1 MEVEIK
7 YHTVGKWRENS
18 YLIKVG
24 NDAWLVDPGDEFEK
38 LEAFFK
44 VDDLSL
50 KGIVNTH
57 GHFDHVGA
65 VNQFKEKY
73 LIPFFIHSKD
83 KQILRQANLYK
94 KLAGSTLF
102 FVVPVIDEYVENVK
116 NILVGN
122 KNIKVHYTP
131 GHTNGS
137 VLFEIDKCLITGDL
151 LFNDKIG
158 RVDLPGG
165 NIKLLKESILYVLQ
179 NFEGFI
185 IYPGHGE
192 PFLLD
197 KEVISTLKKL
207 I

>member
-1 MEVEIK
+1 MEAKILYK
-7 YHTVGKWRENS
+7 TVGKWHENS
-18 YLIKVG
+18 YIIKVG
-24 NDAWLVDPGDEFEK
+24 NGAWLVDPGDEFEQ

-44 VDDLSL
+44 LDGFAL
-50 KGIVNTH
+50 KGIINTH

-94 KLAGSTLF
+94 KLAGSDSF
-102 FVVPVIDEYVENVK
+102 FVVPVIDEYLENVQHVSICEK
-116 NILVGN
+116 
-122 KNIKVHYTP
+122 KIKIHYTP

-137 VLFEIDKCLITGDL
+137 VSFEVDKNLITGDL
-151 LFNDKIG
+151 LFKDKIG

-165 NIKLLKESILYVLQ
+165 SIKLLKQSILYILE
-179 NFEGFI
+179 NFECYV

-192 PFLLD
+192 PFVLD
-197 KEVISTLKKL
+197 DEVIRTLKKM

>member
-18 YLIKVG
+18 YLIKAG
-24 NDAWLVDPGDEFEK
+24 NDAWLIDPGDEFES
-38 LEAFFK
+38 LETVFN
-44 VDDLSL
+44 VSELSL
-50 KGIVNTH
+50 KGIINTH

-65 VNQFKEKY
+65 VSQFKEKY
-73 LIPFFIHSKD
+73 HLSFYIHSKD
-83 KQILRQANLYK
+83 KQILRQASLYK
-94 KLAGSTLF
+94 KLAGSNSF
-102 FVVPVIDEYVENVK
+102 FISPLVDEYLDERKSFLLN
-116 NILVGN
+116 N
-122 KNIKVHYTP
+122 KVIKVHHTP

-137 VLFEIDKCLITGDL
+137 VILEIDNILVTGDL
-151 LFNDKIG
+151 IFKDSIG

-197 KEVISTLKKL
+197 PEVLSTIKKL